1 MRLGIAVLCFCFV
14 AGAAEIPAGAH
25 VALQLVNAVDTR
37 TAQVGDYVY
46 LRTASPIAAGGQIL
60 VPVGSYVQATVS
72 RAQRSGRVSGRAE
85 LAIRIETLTLPEG
98 KEIRINPHLSS
109 VDSAGSGQKVD
120 AREGDIKQAPGHDA
134 DAARMATMAGTGA
147 AIGGIAERSWSAA
160 GIGGAAGTGVGLAVV
175 LLTRGKEVEL
185 RQGAT
190 VDVVFDRAVPL
201 L

>member
-1 MRLGIAVLCFCFV
+1 MRSGIAVLCFCFV
-14 AGAAEIPAGAH
+14 GGAAEIPAGAH

-46 LRTASPIAAGGQIL
+46 LRTASPIAAGGHIL
-60 VPVGSYVQATVS
+60 VPVGSYVQAVVS

-98 KEIRINPHLSS
+98 KEVRINPHLSS
-109 VDSAGSGQKVD
+109 VDAGGSGQKVD
-120 AREGDIKQAPGHDA
+120 ASEGDIKQASSHDA
-134 DAARMATMAGTGA
+134 DAARMATTAGTGA

-160 GIGGAAGTGVGLAVV
+160 GIGGAAGAGVGLAVV

-185 RQGAT
+185 HQGAT
-190 VDVVFDRAVPL
+190 VDVVFDRAVPID
-201 L
+201 

>member
-1 MRLGIAVLCFCFV
+1 
-14 AGAAEIPAGAH
+14 
-25 VALQLVNAVDTR
+25 ALQLVNAVDTR
-37 TAQVGDYVY
+37 TAKVGDYVY
-46 LRTASPIAAGGQIL
+46 LHTASPVAAGGHIV

-85 LAIRIETLTLPEG
+85 LAIRIETLTFPDG

-109 VDSAGSGQKVD
+109 VDSAGSGQRVD
-120 AREGDIKQAPGHDA
+120 AGEGDIKQASGHDA
-134 DAARMATMAGTGA
+134 DA
-147 AIGGIAERSWSAA
+147 ERA
-160 GIGGAAGTGVGLAVV
+160 GVGLAVV

-201 L
+201 D

>member
-1 MRLGIAVLCFCFV
+1 MRSGIAILCFCVV

-25 VALQLVNAVDTR
+25 VALQLVNTVDTR

-46 LRTASPIAAGGQIL
+46 LHTASPIASGGHIL

-85 LAIRIETLTLPEG
+85 LAIRIETLTFPDG

-109 VDSAGSGQKVD
+109 VDAAGSGQKVD
-120 AREGDIKQAPGHDA
+120 AGEGDIKQASGHDA
-134 DAARMATMAGTGA
+134 DAERVGTIAGTGA
-147 AIGGIAERSWSAA
+147 AIGGVAERSWSAA
-160 GIGGAAGTGVGLAVV
+160 GIGGAAGAGVGLAVV

-201 L
+201 D